1 MIVSSQETK
10 WPRAEAL
17 HLLGSL
23 IGFFDVYGN
32 VLILRNTTSAPSLE
46 TYKDLKVSCLCAV
59 FCTL

>member
-23 IGFFDVYGN
+23 IGFFEVYSN
-32 VLILRNTTSAPSLE
+32 VLILRNTTSMPSLE
-46 TYKDLKVSCLCAV
+46 TYRDLKVS
-59 FCTL
+59 

>member
-46 TYKDLKVSCLCAV
+46 TYKDLKVSY
-59 FCTL
+59 F